1 MLQQLCNSGL
11 LSPRHRSLDVLPM
24 QQLIPETK
32 SDFLMFERWWLSLAR
47 GFESEGQD
55 Q

>member
-1 MLQQLCNSGL
+1 
-11 LSPRHRSLDVLPM
+11 M
-24 QQLIPETK
+24 QFWTVIATPPKAANPGTK